1 MGRCLV
7 TLQLQKLM
15 AWNPTLKLE
24 VEAVKLFG
32 YVGCGD
38 NAAGQ
43 KPYPQGFVT
52 YNIIP

>member
-1 MGRCLV
+1 MGRCVV
-7 TLQLQKLM
+7 TGQLQKLM
-15 AWNPTLKLE
+15 AGNPTLKLE